1 MRPEIKKLLPK
12 KFSKY
17 YEPFVGGGAVLFEL
31 QPKKFVI
38 NDINS
43 EIINVYHI
51 IQDDVEGLIEELSTY
66 QNESD
71 FYYQMRE
78 LDRDPNYQSLS
89 SVEKAARIIYL
100 NKTCFN
106 GLFRVNSQ

>member
-1 MRPEIKKLLPK
+1 M
-12 KFSKY
+12 
-17 YEPFVGGGAVLFEL
+17 LFEL

-43 EIINVYHI
+43 EIINVYHTI
-51 IQDDVEGLIEELSTY
+51 KNDVEGLIEELSAY
-66 QNESD
+66 QNQSD
-71 FYYQMRE
+71 FYYKMRE
-78 LDRDPNYQSLS
+78 MDRDSAYHLLS
-89 SVEKAARIIYL
+89 AVEKAARIIYL